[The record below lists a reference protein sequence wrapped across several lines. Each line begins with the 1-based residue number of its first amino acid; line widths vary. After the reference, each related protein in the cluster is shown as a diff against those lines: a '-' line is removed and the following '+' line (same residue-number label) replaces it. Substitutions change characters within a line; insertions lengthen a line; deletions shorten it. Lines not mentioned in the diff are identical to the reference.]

1 MLNKVATYRLGTDGV
16 LFNEIVETNSR
27 PLVKKGLHQGGVSV
41 NILELSALLQEDL
54 TWAPLF
60 WIEKI
65 EDCVLQGCNFI
76 KTLVHHIFFLKIFFL
91 KQLVLGTYS
100 KNSLWRVPFIA
111 KLQSENYRLVTL
123 LKELHH
129 RIFSDKFSNFCNQLF
144 FATFSFM
151 KKQITW
157 KITWKLGKEKL
168 GKGRLFGLFTLSVS

>member
-41 NILELSALLQEDL
+41 NILELSALQQEDL

-76 KTLVHHIFFLKIFFL
+76 KTLVHHIFFPQNIFFKTASFGYIFQ
-91 KQLVLGTYS
+91 KQSVVSCLYS
-100 KNSLWRVPFIA
+100 KVAVW
-111 KLQSENYRLVTL
+111 TL
-123 LKELHH
+123 
-129 RIFSDKFSNFCNQLF
+129 
-144 FATFSFM
+144 
-151 KKQITW
+151 
-157 KITWKLGKEKL
+157 
-168 GKGRLFGLFTLSVS
+168 